1 MIFFYYI
8 IILVYV
14 NDFNRKSKSIFFNF
28 LFLLVPMRAIKI
40 EV

>member
-1 MIFFYYI
+1 MIFFYCI

-14 NDFNRKSKSIFFNF
+14 NDFNRKSNGIFLNF
-28 LFLLVPMRAIKI
+28 LFLLMPMRAIKI